1 MPKKGTLSKG
11 EVINNTYEI
20 RVLVGE
26 GAFGEAYRVRHKH
39 LGTQVLKLIKAD
51 QADKMG
57 VEEIIKEAQ
66 VLSRITH
73 PNVVRVFE
81 ANSFEKNGRVHYYLT
96 MEFVSGES
104 LQQFVNR
111 EGVLTLDQAIQF
123 QSDYLNGLNEAH
135 RMKPPIIHRDIN
147 GDNILI
153 AHEDD
158 GKRALLSDFGLAQI
172 VDPTTSLGHSAGRMP
187 YWGPECFHG
196 NYFPESDVF
205 SAGVVFYRMITG
217 FYPWNYDFLNVQ
229 EDYDEM
235 SSMVLSARK
244 KKKTKPSDFCSDL
257 PIRIERVI
265 DRALDEDFTARY
277 RNAHEFLED
286 LKGET
291 ALRTQQKNNSDE
303 DKSIGQGAPPT
314 RKKRRSGGLNDIIG
328 MTKLKETIEMDI
340 LGPLDDKETY
350 EQYGITAPN
359 GMLLYGPPGCGKT
372 FISKKLAAEVKSTFI
387 EVKPSDLSSAYVHG
401 GKGKIGKLFNE
412 AIEKAPSIIFI
423 DEIDAVLPSR
433 DNNLNHTYSTEVNEF
448 LVHLN
453 NCGERGL
460 FVIGATNRPDKIDSA
475 ILRTGRID
483 KKIYCPPPDYE
494 SRKGMFQA
502 FLENRPTQTE
512 LDYDALAERTECYV
526 SSDIKFI
533 VNEASKAALKKR
545 EKIGMEHLL
554 EAINKTKSSLTLQQI
569 VTYRS
574 YGDEISII

>member
-11 EVINNTYEI
+11 ELINNTYEV
-20 RVLVGE
+20 RMRVGE

-39 LGTQVLKLIKAD
+39 LGTQVLKLIKEE

-57 VEEIIKEAQ
+57 VEEIIQEAQ
-66 VLSRITH
+66 VLSKITH

-81 ANSFEKNGRVHYYLT
+81 ANSFERNGKHHYYLT

-104 LQQFVNR
+104 LSQYMNR
-111 EGVLTLDQAIQF
+111 VGVLNLDQAIQF

-135 RMKPPIIHRDIN
+135 RMRPPIIHRDIN

-153 AHEDD
+153 SHEDD

-172 VDPTTSLGHSAGRMP
+172 VDPTSSLGHSAGRMP

-244 KKKTKPSDFCSDL
+244 KKKTKPSDFCADL
-257 PIRIERVI
+257 PTRIERVI
-265 DRALDEDFTARY
+265 DKALDEDFTVRY

-286 LKGET
+286 LKGNST
-291 ALRTQQKNNSDE
+291 LYAQKKSKPD
-303 DKSIGQGAPPT
+303 DGKSIEQGTIPL
-314 RKKRRSGGLNDIIG
+314 RKKRSSGGLCDIIG

-340 LGPLDDKETY
+340 LGPLEDKAAY

-372 FISKKLAAEVKSTFI
+372 FISKKLADEVESTFI
-387 EVKPSDLSSAYVHG
+387 EVKPSDLSSSYVHG
-401 GKGKIGKLFNE
+401 GKGKIGDLFKR
-412 AIEKAPSIIFI
+412 AIKDAPSIIFI
-423 DEIDAVLPSR
+423 DEIDAVLPAR
-433 DNNLNHTYSTEVNEF
+433 HDNLNHTYSTEVNEF

-460 FVIGATNRPDKIDSA
+460 FVIGATNRPDKIDPA

-483 KKIYCPPPDYE
+483 KKVYCPPPDEE
-494 SRKGMFQA
+494 SRQGMFRA
-502 FLENRPTQTE
+502 FLKTRPIKE
-512 LDYDALAERTECYV
+512 DIDYDKLAKRTECYV
-526 SSDIKFI
+526 SSDIQFI
-533 VNEASKAALKKR
+533 VNEASKAALKSR
-545 EKIGMEHLL
+545 EKISMDHLIRS
-554 EAINKTKSSLTLQQI
+554 INSTKSSLTVEQI
-569 VTYRS
+569 ETYRS
-574 YGDEISII
+574 YGDSISTI